1 MDAHPRES
9 GGLFA
14 IPGATADVVSLQA
27 DGLPRLGDVVASPAH
42 STSSSDQDL
51 ALWEDARGAHGR
63 DLLPTPGPPAN
74 CRQEEVLASAAE
86 GTSVGTEA
94 TPVRHGRWR
103 RPGSTGPRA
112 DVAREGEGLGVV
124 ENLPPTQLD
133 TQHTETF
140 ELEADG
146 LPRVSDVLRSPS
158 SAGAEPYT
166 VESFSFLERCWG
178 GGGVGQDDDV
188 HIPGDEDSSVGG
200 PSSTLTPPV
209 APPPFAVPPISFAGG
224 VGAPPAYDPHD
235 IAARMWHEKQNL
247 RDRDQVFHR
256 PHGLPFVARPGA
268 PIERPPPYGDD
279 TQQGAHGGT
288 RPKVPRLDMSVVKQ
302 QQQQMLELQEQQLKQ
317 QQQQTQQQQREA
329 QQQQEQQRH
338 QNQHQRSYRGRSRHG
353 FSPLVG
359 RRRSSGAR
367 LRRNSQQRFRD
378 REQTFI
384 VLDWDNTL
392 FPTTYRAQAKDCDPA
407 KIAECQRKAVKLV
420 SLAACLGK
428 VIIVTLGDY
437 EWLARCFAKY
447 YIDFGMLVE
456 RLRIPI
462 LYARTDED
470 KELTYVDMKQQAIAG
485 EIAAY
490 YSAYNGQSWK
500 NVISI
505 GDSDYER
512 VATWRATSDYVAELR
527 EKAGQPLPLVST
539 SSPCTLGAAE
549 SNSNSMEVDVDGHFH
564 KVRCKT
570 LKLVERPSAD
580 DLALELEHML
590 HWMPLIVGAD
600 SSLDLAVSDVRNIS
614 ELKSIW
620 ETLHSVRRASSV
632 SSFLERVS
640 ARTR

>member
-1 MDAHPRES
+1 MDRAWPPAPRGVTSVTTSTASAWNFSSIQLPGPPPEEGRFSQQVTKLHGLRASSRSSSSSSHSSCRSDSTMSS
-9 GGLFA
+9 GGS
-14 IPGATADVVSLQA
+14 TSSSSQD
-27 DGLPRLGDVVASPAH
+27 
-42 STSSSDQDL
+42 STSSSDSSVFC
-51 ALWEDARGAHGR
+51 A
-63 DLLPTPGPPAN
+63 
-74 CRQEEVLASAAE
+74 EVIRRPLISAWPE
-86 GTSVGTEA
+86 KDVVGTSSVTSS
-94 TPVRHGRWR
+94 R
-103 RPGSTGPRA
+103 RPSLDCGDASTR
-112 DVAREGEGLGVV
+112 
-124 ENLPPTQLD
+124 Q
-133 TQHTETF
+133 QHVQ
-140 ELEADG
+140 ELH
-146 LPRVSDVLRSPS
+146 P
-158 SAGAEPYT
+158 
-166 VESFSFLERCWG
+166 
-178 GGGVGQDDDV
+178 
-188 HIPGDEDSSVGG
+188 
-200 PSSTLTPPV
+200 
-209 APPPFAVPPISFAGG
+209 
-224 VGAPPAYDPHD
+224 
-235 IAARMWHEKQNL
+235 
-247 RDRDQVFHR
+247 
-256 PHGLPFVARPGA
+256 
-268 PIERPPPYGDD
+268 
-279 TQQGAHGGT
+279 
-288 RPKVPRLDMSVVKQ
+288 
-302 QQQQMLELQEQQLKQ
+302 Q